1 MLALLIDENLNHTI
15 LRGVLRAVSPSGI
28 TGSWRRQGL
37 KGADDPAVLGFAA
50 REDRVLVTHDVRT
63 VPKHAYE
70 RVRAGLPMSGVIVV
84 PDDLA
89 IGRAVQDL
97 AILAECAEP
106 AEVQSL
112 VIYLPL

>member
-15 LRGVLRAVSPSGI
+15 LRGVLRAVPHLDY
-28 TGSWRRQGL
+28 RLVAAAGL